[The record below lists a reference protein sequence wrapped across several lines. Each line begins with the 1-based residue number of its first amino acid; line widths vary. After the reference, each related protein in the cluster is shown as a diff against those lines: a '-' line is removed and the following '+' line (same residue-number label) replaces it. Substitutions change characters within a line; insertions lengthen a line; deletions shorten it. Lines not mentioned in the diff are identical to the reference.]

1 MHMADALLSP
11 VTGGVM
17 LAAAGGLT
25 AYSVRTVRNE
35 FNERRIPLMGVAGA
49 FVFAAQMINF
59 SIPGTGSSGHI
70 AGAVLL
76 AALLGPAPA
85 FLTMACVLLVQALF
99 FADGGLLAFGC
110 NLVNMGFFGCFIAYP
125 YIFRP
130 LAGDG
135 SKPGRVTAAACAA
148 CVASLELG
156 ALAVTLETLVSGITK
171 LPFAAFA
178 AAMLPIHLA
187 IGLGEGL
194 ATGAVLLF
202 VRKNIP
208 DLETVRLEDKT
219 RPVFKLCWRL
229 GLAALLIGGG
239 LSLLASQR
247 PDGLE
252 WSMERIAGAT
262 ELESSGAVHA
272 FFSRLADFFAVLP
285 DYQFKG
291 HDSALGASF
300 AGIAGTAVCGLLLA
314 LAAYAVCFRRRKK
327 ETAKL

>member
-1 MHMADALLSP
+1 MADALLSP
-11 VTGGVM
+11 VTGVVM
-17 LAAAGGLT
+17 LAVAGGLT
-25 AYSVRTVRNE
+25 AHSVRAVRKD

-49 FVFAAQMINF
+49 FVFAAQMVNF

-110 NLVNMGFFGCFIAYP
+110 NLVNLGFFGCFIAYP

-130 LAGDG
+130 LAGND
-135 SKPGRVTAAACAA
+135 SKPGRIMAAA
-148 CVASLELG
+148 CVASIVSLELG
-156 ALAVTLETLVSGITK
+156 ALGVTLETLISGITK

-178 AAMLPIHLA
+178 TAMLPIHLA

-202 VRKNIP
+202 VRKNLP
-208 DLETVRLEDKT
+208 DLEAARLEDKP
-219 RPVFKLCWRL
+219 RSISKLCWRF

-239 LSLLASQR
+239 LSLLASQS

-252 WSMERIAGAT
+252 WSMERITGSA
-262 ELESSGAVHA
+262 ELESSGAVHT
-272 FFSRLADFFAVLP
+272 FFTRVADFFAVLP
-285 DYQFKG
+285 DYQLKG
-291 HDSALGASF
+291 QDSVWSSSF
-300 AGIAGTAVCGLLLA
+300 AGIAGTAFCGLMLA
-314 LAAYAVCFRRRKK
+314 LIAYAVCFHRRKK
-327 ETAKL
+327 ETTGL